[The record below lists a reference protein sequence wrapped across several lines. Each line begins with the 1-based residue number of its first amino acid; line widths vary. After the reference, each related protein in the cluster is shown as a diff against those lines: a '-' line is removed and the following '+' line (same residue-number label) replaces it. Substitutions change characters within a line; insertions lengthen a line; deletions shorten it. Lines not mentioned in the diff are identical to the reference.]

1 MVYHHTIIQ
10 QIYSNYFDYLL
21 NNKEPIENCIKLQD
35 VFKLFISMGLTDLE
49 KTVPFLARKPSFHTN
64 IKVTLHFR
72 NNIGLKDSLDTTEY
86 RVYNKNSKFNILHA
100 QKSANFLQKK
110 TKKALLSLIETS
122 IRFDLNI

>member
-1 MVYHHTIIQ
+1 MNLIIYLCN
-10 QIYSNYFDYLL
+10 IYLIRRTLHADNDSLRHPHITFDEKRLS
-21 NNKEPIENCIKLQD
+21 K
-35 VFKLFISMGLTDLE
+35 VDLE
-49 KTVPFLARKPSFHTN
+49 KTVPFLVRKPSFHTN

>member
-1 MVYHHTIIQ
+1 
-10 QIYSNYFDYLL
+10 
-21 NNKEPIENCIKLQD
+21 
-35 VFKLFISMGLTDLE
+35 MGLTDLE
-49 KTVPFLARKPSFHTN
+49 KTVPFLAHKPGFHTN

>member
-1 MVYHHTIIQ
+1 MCN
-10 QIYSNYFDYLL
+10 IYSICRTLHADNDSLRHPHITFD
-21 NNKEPIENCIKLQD
+21 KKGCQK
-35 VFKLFISMGLTDLE
+35 DLE

-86 RVYNKNSKFNILHA
+86 QVYNKNSKFNILHA

>member
-1 MVYHHTIIQ
+1 MCN
-10 QIYSNYFDYLL
+10 IYSIRRTLHADNDSLRHPHITFDKKRLS
-21 NNKEPIENCIKLQD
+21 K
-35 VFKLFISMGLTDLE
+35 VDLE
-49 KTVPFLARKPSFHTN
+49 KTVPFLARKPSFHKN

-110 TKKALLSLIETS
+110 TKKAFLSLIETS